1 MELSTID
8 GNIDR
13 PQIYT
18 APVLLV
24 GLGWFYLLQRYK
36 RSGVD
41 AMNLTLHL
49 LPCSICA
56 KV

>member
-24 GLGWFYLLQRYK
+24 GLGWFYLLQRHK

-41 AMNLTLHL
+41 AMNLTLQL